1 MGSLGEFVATLT
13 VDTAGGGV
21 TVKEL
26 ISSFGELEAS
36 TLGEIGA
43 LATLAGVMGELA
55 DHGIALASGFRD
67 FSNQTG
73 LSMRGLERWQIAGG
87 QVGISA
93 EKMAGSIKALQD
105 QLFRTALTGEKFNIF
120 AMLGVDPKN
129 KDAFQVLESIRKRL
143 PSLTPQARSYL
154 LGNLGIDP
162 SMINV
167 LKLSRDEFEKL
178 AGVAKGMTD
187 QQAVGFLQMQEELA
201 RTKAQ
206 VADFGYS
213 AGLMVKPFVDD
224 LSAIVNYLHESPRAL
239 ALVSVGVVGLGIA
252 ASAAFAPWLL
262 TAFAIS
268 AALAGIVLIL
278 DDIISYFRTGKSAGQ
293 EFGDAMAKMFGKLGI
308 KAEDFLWEH
317 HMMPNLGASFGQPAL
332 AGAGAGG
339 GKTITNN
346 IVVHDSSG
354 RPHETVAEEYRRAL
368 DHADK
373 MIP

>member
-43 LATLAGVMGELA
+43 LATLSAALGEMA
-55 DHGIALASGFRD
+55 DHGMAVASAFRD
-67 FSNQTG
+67 FTNQTG
-73 LSMRGLERWQIAGG
+73 LSMHGLERWQIAGS
-87 QVGISA
+87 QVGVSA
-93 EKMAGSIKALQD
+93 EKMAGSIKSLQD

-129 KDAFQVLESIRKRL
+129 KDAFQVLEAIRKRL

-162 SMINV
+162 SLINV
-167 LKLSRDEFEKL
+167 LKLSREEFEKL

-213 AGLMVKPFVDD
+213 AGLLIKPFVDD
-224 LSAIVNYLHESPRAL
+224 LSVIVNYLHESPRAL
-239 ALVSVGVVGLGIA
+239 ALVSVGVVGLGVA
-252 ASAAFAPWLL
+252 AAAAFAPWLL
-262 TAFAIS
+262 TALAVS
-268 AALAGIVLIL
+268 AALAGILLVI
-278 DDIISYFRTGKSAGQ
+278 DDIVSYFRTGKSAGQ
-293 EFGDAMAKMFGKLGI
+293 EFGDAVAKMFGKLGV
-308 KAEDFLWEH
+308 KAEDFMWEH
-317 HMMPNLGASFGQPAL
+317 HLLPSSGPVFGQPAL

-339 GKTITNN
+339 SKSITNN
-346 IVVHDSSG
+346 ITVHDSSG
-354 RPHETVAEEYRRAL
+354 RPHETVAEEYRRAV

-373 MIP
+373 MMP